1 MLSVDVFQKGCQG
14 NNRHLSMTFQS
25 FITAPAEQSEVPQ
38 QPPAGQYGKSKPFL
52 ELFSQKGKL
61 VVVTGAAGAIGGAI
75 CEGFA
80 SAGADLCLLDYKYDP
95 KLANQ
100 LVSEYGIVAK
110 AYQVDITD
118 ANAVK
123 QCVAAIRT
131 DFKGRDIDTFIANA
145 GIAWTAGSIL
155 NESATPEAWRKVM
168 EVNVQGTYHCSKY
181 IAEVFKTQ
189 GHGCLILTAS
199 MSSYISNVPNY
210 QTCYNASKAAVRHM
224 AKGFA
229 VEFAHLTEPAGKI
242 RCNSVSPGYTDT
254 ILSSFVPVE
263 QRAQWWGLT
272 PMGREALPQELVG
285 AYLYLASD
293 AASFTNG
300 CDIVIDGGYTC
311 V

>member
-1 MLSVDVFQKGCQG
+1 
-14 NNRHLSMTFQS
+14 MTFQS
-25 FITAPAEQSEVPQ
+25 YITGPAEQAEVPQ
-38 QPPAGQYGKSKPFL
+38 QPPSEQYSKKKSFL
-52 ELFSQKGKL
+52 DLFSQKNKL
-61 VVVTGAAGAIGGAI
+61 VVITGASGAIGGAI

-95 KLANQ
+95 KLEQQ
-100 LVSEYGIVAK
+100 LMEEYGIKVK

-118 ANAVK
+118 ADEVRRCINSIK
-123 QCVAAIRT
+123 E
-131 DFKGRDIDTFIANA
+131 DFQGRDIDSFIANA

-155 NESATPEAWRKVM
+155 NEAATPETWRRVM
-168 EVNVQGTYHCSKY
+168 DVNVQGTYHCSKY
-181 IAEVFKTQ
+181 IAEVFKMQ
-189 GHGCLILTAS
+189 GHGSLVLTAS

-272 PMGREALPQELVG
+272 PVGREALPQELVG

-300 CDIVIDGGYTC
+300 TDIVVDGGYTC

>member
-1 MLSVDVFQKGCQG
+1 
-14 NNRHLSMTFQS
+14 MTFQH
-25 FITAPAEQSEVPQ
+25 FLRGGLEDKTVPQ
-38 QPPAGQYGKSKPFL
+38 EPPKEQYPDGVNYLS
-52 ELFSQKGKL
+52 LFSQKGKL
-61 VVVTGAAGAIGGAI
+61 TVITGGAGAIGGAL

-80 SAGADLCLLDYKYDP
+80 SCGSDVVILDYKYSP
-95 KLANQ
+95 ELSSV
-100 LVSEYGIVAK
+100 LESRYGVRSK
-110 AYQVDITD
+110 SYQVDITSSED
-118 ANAVK
+118 VK
-123 QCVAAIRT
+123 LVVAKILE
-131 DFKGRDIDTFIANA
+131 DFPDRDINTFVANA
-145 GIAWTAGSIL
+145 GIAWTNGSIL
-155 NESATPEAWRKVM
+155 NENATPDVWKRVM
-168 EVNVQGTYHCSKY
+168 DVNVQGTYHCAKY
-181 IAEVFKTQ
+181 VAEVFKQQ
-189 GHGCLILTAS
+189 GHGNLILTAS

-229 VEFAHLTEPAGKI
+229 VEFAHLTNPAGKI

-254 ILSSFVPVE
+254 ALSAFVPVE

-300 CDIVIDGGYTC
+300 CDIQVDGGYTC

>member
-1 MLSVDVFQKGCQG
+1 
-14 NNRHLSMTFQS
+14 MTFQS
-25 FITAPAEQSEVPQ
+25 YLTAPAEQAEVPQ
-38 QPPAGQYGKSKPFL
+38 QPPTEQYNKKKPFL
-52 ELFSQKGKL
+52 DLFSQKNKL
-61 VVVTGAAGAIGGAI
+61 VVITGASGAIGGAI

-80 SAGADLCLLDYKYDP
+80 SAGADLCLLDYQYDP
-95 KLANQ
+95 KLEQQ
-100 LVSEYGIVAK
+100 LMEEYNIKAK

-118 ANAVK
+118 ADEVRRCINS
-123 QCVAAIRT
+123 IRE
-131 DFKGRDIDTFIANA
+131 DFQGRDIDSFIANA

-155 NESATPEAWRKVM
+155 NEAATPETWKRVM
-168 EVNVQGTYHCSKY
+168 DVNVQGTYHCSKY
-181 IAEVFKTQ
+181 IAEVFKSQ
-189 GHGCLILTAS
+189 GHGSLVLTAS

-229 VEFAHLTEPAGKI
+229 VEFAHLTKPAGKI

-272 PMGREALPQELVG
+272 PVGREALPQEMVG

-300 CDIVIDGGYTC
+300 ADIVVDGGYTC

>member
-1 MLSVDVFQKGCQG
+1 MSFQNFLRGPTEHKV
-14 NNRHLSMTFQS
+14 
-25 FITAPAEQSEVPQ
+25 VPQ
-38 QPPAGQYGKSKPFL
+38 QPPSERFGQRANFAN
-52 ELFSQKGKL
+52 LFSQQGKL
-61 VVVTGAAGAIGGAI
+61 VVITGAAGAIGGAI

-80 SAGADLCLLDYKYDP
+80 SMGADVCVVDYNYDP
-95 KLANQ
+95 DFASYLQNT
-100 LVSEYGIVAK
+100 YGIRAA
-110 AYQVDITD
+110 AYQVDITKPEE
-118 ANAVK
+118 VK
-123 QCVAAIRT
+123 TCIEVIKS
-131 DFKGRDIDTFIANA
+131 DFVGRDIDTFIANA
-145 GIAWTAGSIL
+145 GIAWTNGCIVH
-155 NESATPEAWRKVM
+155 EDATPEVWRRVM
-168 EVNVQGTYHCSKY
+168 DVNVQGTFHCSKY
-181 IAEVFKTQ
+181 IAEIFKLQ
-189 GHGCLILTAS
+189 GHGNLILTAS

-229 VEFAHLTEPAGKI
+229 VEFAHLTDPAGKI

-254 ILSSFVPVE
+254 VLSSFVPIE

-300 CDIVIDGGYTC
+300 CDIVVDGGYTC

>member
-1 MLSVDVFQKGCQG
+1 MAAVKKT
-14 NNRHLSMTFQS
+14 RMTFQS
-25 FITAPAEQSEVPQ
+25 FIKGPVEDKKVPQ
-38 QPPAGQYGKSKPFL
+38 APPIEQYANANSL
-52 ELFSQKGKL
+52 LDLFSQKTKL

-80 SAGADLCLLDYKYDP
+80 SAGADLCLVDYKFDP
-95 KLANQ
+95 EFAQQ
-100 LVSEYGIVAK
+100 LTKKYGIVAR
-110 AYQVDITD
+110 AYQVDITKAEDVKRCID
-118 ANAVK
+118 A
-123 QCVAAIRT
+123 ILD
-131 DFKGRDIDTFIANA
+131 DFSGRHIDTFIANA

-155 NESATPEAWRKVM
+155 NESATPDNWRRVM
-168 EVNVQGTYHCSKY
+168 DVNVQGTYHCSKY
-181 IAEVFKTQ
+181 IAEVFKLQ
-189 GHGCLILTAS
+189 GHGNLILTAS

-272 PMGREALPQELVG
+272 PIGREALPQELVG
-285 AYLYLASD
+285 AYLYLASG

-300 CDIVIDGGYTC
+300 TDIVVDGGYTC
-311 V
+311 I

>member
-1 MLSVDVFQKGCQG
+1 
-14 NNRHLSMTFQS
+14 MTFQS
-25 FITAPAEQSEVPQ
+25 FITAPAEEAEVPQ
-38 QPPAGQYGKSKPFL
+38 QPPQEQYGKSKPFL

-80 SAGADLCLLDYKYDP
+80 SAGADLCLLDYRYDP
-95 KLANQ
+95 KLANR

-123 QCVAAIRT
+123 NCVTTIRT
-131 DFKGRDIDTFIANA
+131 DFEGRDIDTFIANA

-155 NESATPEAWRKVM
+155 NESATPETWRRVM
-168 EVNVQGTYHCSKY
+168 DVNVQGTYHCSKY

-229 VEFAHLTEPAGKI
+229 VEFAHLTKPAGKI

-254 ILSSFVPVE
+254 ILSSFVPVN

-300 CDIVIDGGYTC
+300 CDIVVDGGYTC

>member
-1 MLSVDVFQKGCQG
+1 
-14 NNRHLSMTFQS
+14 MTFQS
-25 FITAPAEQSEVPQ
+25 YLTAPAEQAEVPQ
-38 QPPAGQYGKSKPFL
+38 KPPTEQYNKSKPFL
-52 ELFSQKGKL
+52 DLFSQKGKL
-61 VVVTGAAGAIGGAI
+61 VVITGASGAIGGAI

-80 SAGADLCLLDYKYDP
+80 SAGADLCLVDYKYDP
-95 KLANQ
+95 KLEQQ
-100 LVSEYGIVAK
+100 LSSEYGIKAK
-110 AYQVDITD
+110 AYQVDIT
-118 ANAVK
+118 NADEVK
-123 QCVAAIRT
+123 SCITAIRE
-131 DFKGRDIDTFIANA
+131 DFAGRDIDTFIANA

-155 NESATPEAWRKVM
+155 NESATPETWRRVM
-168 EVNVQGTYHCSKY
+168 DVNVQGTYHCSKY
-181 IAEVFKTQ
+181 IAEVFKFQ
-189 GHGCLILTAS
+189 GHGNLILTAS

-272 PMGREALPQELVG
+272 PVGREALPQELVG

-293 AASFTNG
+293 AATFTNG
-300 CDIVIDGGYTC
+300 TDIVVDGGYTC